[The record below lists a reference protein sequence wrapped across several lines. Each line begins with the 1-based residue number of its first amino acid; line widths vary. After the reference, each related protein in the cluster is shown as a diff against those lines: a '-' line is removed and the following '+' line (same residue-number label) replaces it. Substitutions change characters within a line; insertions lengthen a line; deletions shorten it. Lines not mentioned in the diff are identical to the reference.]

1 MKKFNLF
8 VFKIRRNFLSIIFL
22 LFAICLILFSS
33 NNVQATKSGLKL
45 WANSVVPSLLPFF
58 IATELLT
65 YTNIPNIF
73 QKIFTPIMKPCF
85 NISGRGAFAIIM
97 GWLSGYP
104 VGAKIAVN
112 FRENNICS
120 KEECERLLSFTNN
133 SGPLFIVGTCGISL
147 FGSSMIGFLLLITH
161 ILGSLTVG
169 YLFKFWK
176 KNSNTF
182 INYKTSN
189 LENKLQNVSFANLG
203 EILSKSI
210 KSAINTV
217 LMIGGF
223 VIFFSVIISILNSSK
238 LINILSL
245 ITAPICTKLNIPS
258 QLITSFCTG
267 ILEITNGINLITAI
281 KLKNISLIIILTSF
295 LLGLGGLSVLLQ
307 VLSIV
312 SKSDLSIKPYIIGK
326 ILHGFF
332 SALYTSI
339 FIYLI
344 PIFNFNLG
352 SDTFLKF

>member
-8 VFKIRRNFLSIIFL
+8 VFEIRRNFLSIIFL

-73 QKIFTPIMKPCF
+73 QKIFTPIMKPFF
-85 NISGRGAFAIIM
+85 NISGSGVFAIIM

-182 INYKTSN
+182 VNYKTSN

-223 VIFFSVIISILNSSK
+223 VILFSVIISILNSSK
-238 LINILSL
+238 LINILNL
-245 ITAPICTKLNIPS
+245 VTAPICTKLNIPS

-352 SDTFLKF
+352 PGTFLKF

>member
-73 QKIFTPIMKPCF
+73 QKIFTPIMKPFF
-85 NISGRGAFAIIM
+85 NISGSGVFAIIM

-120 KEECERLLSFTNN
+120 KEECERLLSFT
-133 SGPLFIVGTCGISL
+133 GISL

-182 INYKTSN
+182 VNYKTSN

-223 VIFFSVIISILNSSK
+223 VILFSVIISILNSSK
-238 LINILSL
+238 LINILNL

-332 SALYTSI
+332 SAIYTSI

-352 SDTFLKF
+352 PGTF